1 MASNIPVEASDLGTP
16 TAEYIPRH
24 GTAYLVLSLITGI
37 LFSVL
42 VAAVGTFLVIGAF
55 QWRSGAS
62 RFGYIAF
69 GLTVILAAVWLLARV
84 IRRRTLG
91 KRVLVFSE
99 GLAYTQAGK
108 TVTMRWDD
116 IAAVWQNV
124 VAHYFRQPWQIRHHY
139 SGTTHTYTVQ
149 LNDGRK
155 YVFND
160 ALSNVE
166 ELGSTIQQE
175 SLHRIL
181 PRLREA
187 VEGGQAIPFGALTIS
202 KSGIARGYNVLPW
215 AGVKNVEIF
224 EGFLNVYS
232 TKEPSV
238 ADLIFTKG
246 KGTWASIPV
255 AKTPNVFLFK
265 ALADEIMG
273 RDKSQTNP

>member
-1 MASNIPVEASDLGTP
+1 MTENESTGGYDLGAP
-16 TAEYIPRH
+16 IAEYVPRL
-24 GTAYLVLSLITGI
+24 GTAGLILSLAAGI
-37 LFSVL
+37 ALSLL
-42 VAAVGTFLVIGAF
+42 VAGVGIFIVAGAF

-69 GLTVILAAVWLLARV
+69 GPTVILAAVWLLARV

-91 KRVLVFSE
+91 RRVLVFSE

-116 IAAVWQNV
+116 IAAAWQNV
-124 VAHYFRQPWQIRHHY
+124 VAHYFRQPWQTRHHY
-139 SGTTHTYTVQ
+139 SGTTHTYTLQ

-160 ALSNVE
+160 ALGNVA
-166 ELGSTIQQE
+166 ELGNTLQRE
-175 SLHRIL
+175 FLDRRL
-181 PRLREA
+181 PHVREA
-187 VEGGQAIPFGALTIS
+187 VESGQAVPFGPLTIS

-215 AGVKNVEIF
+215 EGIKNVEIF

-246 KGTWASIPV
+246 KGTWASVPV
-255 AKTPNVFLFK
+255 AKMPNVFLFK
-265 ALADEIMG
+265 ALADEILSG
-273 RDKSQTNP
+273 IREE